1 MCSLKKY
8 YAISTLRQSAHTH
21 TDTHPLNFVNALQR
35 NGSRGFSSHFLFWL
49 SQKKH
54 HRWRQLMSWLTHT
67 HSHPHTLP
75 LACNCNKWIL
85 KHGVLLVVS
94 MWAWQRHSF
103 QLTVCV
109 FFFSLFVFA
118 GVLQHYNAFWWSP
131 LCRGDFLEG
140 FHLCHVC
147 CLPLPLPLPL
157 PVLPLCLHSVMRE
170 AKIELGQTNKS
181 LARSKKRLWR
191 LLNFAK
197 ALLEEGGIE
206 QGDVSVVR
214 AVQWQLQRAAT
225 AAAAAAWQ
233 LSRFGLPWATGSTS
247 QSTSQRVS

>member
-21 TDTHPLNFVNALQR
+21 TVTHPLNFLNALQH
-35 NGSRGFSSHFLFWL
+35 NGNRGFSSHFLFWL

-67 HSHPHTLP
+67 HSHTHPHSLW
-75 LACNCNKWIL
+75 LAIVINEFWNMACC
-85 KHGVLLVVS
+85 LLSACGRGNVTVS
-94 MWAWQRHSF
+94 SLLF
-103 QLTVCV
+103 VC
-109 FFFSLFVFA
+109 FFFLFVFA

-147 CLPLPLPLPL
+147 CLPLPLPL

-197 ALLEEGGIE
+197 ALLEEGE
-206 QGDVSVVR
+206 
-214 AVQWQLQRAAT
+214 
-225 AAAAAAWQ
+225 
-233 LSRFGLPWATGSTS
+233 
-247 QSTSQRVS
+247 